1 MASPSPLPDHRT
13 TRKSIATPTRRH
25 LLTSAGSQAVP
36 PRVVLHLPD
45 LEALS
50 AVALGPPKPT
60 ARRRIDSAH
69 AVEATADDSDESVA
83 TKEHAGTIRQVAQLL
98 RGPLAK
104 VVPEVLTG
112 GGSVLGKTLLLLQHP
127 KLLIAA
133 LVAVGLQLAAVLS
146 LLSGVGKHDA
156 TTTAPSSSSSV
167 VNSIPLPKAGPAD
180 PIQTPL
186 SVFGGTGA
194 TPPQTLPGLDPNELP
209 AWPEEPNTKGLAES
223 KANQPARL
231 EPSTAAAPTLAPT
244 PAPSTKGPL
253 PTLPQLTGPGPS
265 TSLKSADAATS
276 KPKARLQGTIKKIST
291 GGATP

>member
-1 MASPSPLPDHRT
+1 MASLLPTSGSRT
-13 TRKSIATPTRRH
+13 ERRSATAPTRRH
-25 LLTSAGSQAVP
+25 LLTSHGSPAAP

-60 ARRRIDSAH
+60 RRRIDSAH
-69 AVEATADDSDESVA
+69 TVEAVADELPSTATTTDG
-83 TKEHAGTIRQVAQLL
+83 AGTVRQVAQLL
-98 RGPLAK
+98 RGPLTK
-104 VVPEVLTG
+104 LVPQVLTG
-112 GGSVLGKTLLLLQHP
+112 GGSVLEKTLVLLQHP

-146 LLSGVGKHDA
+146 LLSGIGKHA
-156 TTTAPSSSSSV
+156 APTTTPGSSSSV
-167 VNSIPLPKAGPAD
+167 VTTMPLPKAGPDD

-186 SVFGGTGA
+186 SVFGGP
-194 TPPQTLPGLDPNELP
+194 TPPQTLPGLDPHDLP
-209 AWPEEPNTKGLAES
+209 AWPNDANSGGLAES

-231 EPSTAAAPTLAPT
+231 EPT
-244 PAPSTKGPL
+244 PAPPTVHGPL
-253 PTLPQLTGPGPS
+253 PTLPQLSGPS
-265 TSLKSADAATS
+265 PSTPVKAAEASAS